1 MNPMPEKLATLWP
14 EIAMV
19 TGACICLFT
28 GLARSARLRQSTVWV
43 AGTSLVVAGLLV
55 CKPSSATP
63 MALYVKFAVT
73 VVGFLLLLVTAQL
86 PSSWKTRRD
95 TEDSAEQFSR
105 VPTGEFFAFFLFS
118 LTGVML
124 CASATDLVW
133 LFLALELTS
142 LPTYVM
148 VAISRNRATAQEA
161 AVKYFFLGALSA
173 ALFLYGFAII
183 YGATGFTD
191 FARIQAVAEEG
202 LSPLFIAGLLFA
214 VLGVSFKIAAVP
226 MHFYAA
232 DVYQGAATPV
242 TAFLAFVP
250 KTAGFV
256 SLMWLLDLAGSSMP
270 QEVTWLLW
278 GIAALTMTVGNVL
291 GLVQSSVKRALAYS
305 SIAHSGYML
314 VGLLGPAV
322 AGQQVGGPLSN
333 GYGAVLFYLVA
344 YGLANL
350 GAFAVLACI
359 ESKGAE
365 ADTYENIAGLARN
378 HPGLAAIMLVSLLSL
393 IGLPLTVGFVGKIYL
408 FGTLLT
414 AQDGQLAAV
423 SLVVIAV
430 LNSAISAVY
439 YLRIA
444 SACFFSEPNDNIVPV
459 PTLARR
465 LGAMLA
471 ALGTVVLGVAGGWLV
486 DAANNH
492 LPRNQLQ
499 LVCPHSAPASSNTA
513 QQQPVS
519 ARPMAP
525 RKPAVH
531 HPS

>member
-1 MNPMPEKLATLWP
+1 
-14 EIAMV
+14 
-19 TGACICLFT
+19 
-28 GLARSARLRQSTVWV
+28 
-43 AGTSLVVAGLLV
+43 
-55 CKPSSATP
+55 
-63 MALYVKFAVT
+63 
-73 VVGFLLLLVTAQL
+73 
-86 PSSWKTRRD
+86 
-95 TEDSAEQFSR
+95 
-105 VPTGEFFAFFLFS
+105 
-118 LTGVML
+118 
-124 CASATDLVW
+124 
-133 LFLALELTS
+133 
-142 LPTYVM
+142 
-148 VAISRNRATAQEA
+148 
-161 AVKYFFLGALSA
+161 
-173 ALFLYGFAII
+173 
-183 YGATGFTD
+183 
-191 FARIQAVAEEG
+191 
-202 LSPLFIAGLLFA
+202 
-214 VLGVSFKIAAVP
+214 
-226 MHFYAA
+226 
-232 DVYQGAATPV
+232 
-242 TAFLAFVP
+242 
-250 KTAGFV
+250 
-256 SLMWLLDLAGSSMP
+256 
-270 QEVTWLLW
+270 
-278 GIAALTMTVGNVL
+278 
-291 GLVQSSVKRALAYS
+291 
-305 SIAHSGYML
+305 
-314 VGLLGPAV
+314 
-322 AGQQVGGPLSN
+322 
-333 GYGAVLFYLVA
+333 
-344 YGLANL
+344 
-350 GAFAVLACI
+350 
-359 ESKGAE
+359 
-365 ADTYENIAGLARN
+365 
-378 HPGLAAIMLVSLLSL
+378 MLVSLLSL